1 MSDLVFFWNFL
12 FWKKKSKIFHTF
24 AVLTNPCRGL
34 LRDCE
39 IIANL
44 HLTFVSSS
52 SSCFPLVQVRL
63 GALLLLRPGQV
74 PRHRHQG
81 REQPRVP
88 RCHATSRVTVSRVT
102 CAAQAGVY
110 RGLTGWCGTP
120 RVWGWG
126 WTASASSWAAPR
138 TATSTAPSPAATR

>member
-1 MSDLVFFWNFL
+1 MLNGVNGHNYH
-12 FWKKKSKIFHTF
+12 KGHT
-24 AVLTNPCRGL
+24 VLTLVTSRGL
-34 LRDCE
+34 LYDCE

-44 HLTFVSSS
+44 RLTFVSSS
-52 SSCFPLVQVRL
+52 SCFPLLQVRL
-63 GALLLLRPGQV
+63 GALLLLRPCQV

-102 CAAQAGVY
+102 CPAQAGVY
-110 RGLTGWCGTP
+110 RGLTGWCSTP